1 MDERLL
7 MWSSLLTG
15 LIAVAF
21 TISSLSD
28 PAYYDPQ
35 TAADYVAS
43 ALGEVLFVAMAF
55 TLVVWWRVTPVRRG
69 AWLLLVAAGGFVLW
83 SIGNVLEEI
92 LRVEFGVYLFFVGS
106 PTGYVATGIA
116 GIAALTSPSRWRWS
130 GLVLLGVV
138 LSLSNQDFMITSIPW
153 IAFAFVL
160 WRRLLDEPPA
170 VISETSEL
178 SGG

>member
-1 MDERLL
+1 VDERLL

-21 TISSLSD
+21 TISSLCD

-43 ALGEVLFVAMAF
+43 ALGEFLLVAMAF

-69 AWLLLVAAGGFVLW
+69 AWFLLVAAGGFMLW
-83 SIGNVLEEI
+83 SIGNFLEEI

-106 PTGYVATGIA
+106 PTGYVSTGIA
-116 GIAALTSPSRWRWS
+116 GFAALTSPSRWRWS

-138 LSLSNQDFMITSIPW
+138 LSLSNQDFMITPIPW
-153 IAFAFVL
+153 LAFAFVL
-160 WRRLLDEPPA
+160 WHRLLDEPPA
-170 VISETSEL
+170 VISDTTEL